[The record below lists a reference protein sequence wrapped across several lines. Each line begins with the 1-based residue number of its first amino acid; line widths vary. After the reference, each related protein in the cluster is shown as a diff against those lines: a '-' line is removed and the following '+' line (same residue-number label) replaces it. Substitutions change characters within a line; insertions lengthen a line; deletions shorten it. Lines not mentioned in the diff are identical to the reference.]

1 MTFVV
6 VGGGPTGVEMAGQI
20 GELAT
25 DTLKRDF
32 RHIDPTTSRV
42 LLVEAADRVL
52 GTFPPSLSNRAV
64 RALEHLGATVVVNR
78 TVVGIDADG
87 VDLEAPD
94 GTTERVPTRTVV
106 WAAGV
111 TASGLASELAER
123 TGAKTDRAGRALV
136 QPDLSLPG
144 HPEVLLVGD
153 MVQVDGGDP
162 LPGVAPVAIQ
172 QGRYVAKVVGA
183 RLNGGDPGPFHY
195 HDKGNVATIGRGKAV
210 AEIGKLRLSGF
221 PAWALWVGDP
231 PLLPDRVPQPAAGAD
246 PVDDQLP
253 VAQPR
258 RPVDHGDRSG
268 LRARNHSARA
278 SGRGTGW
285 RPLRLRPRPRPRCRP
300 DIIRRHAMQLDQES
314 GVRHPQFGQEIKAI
328 HLINGATARCCA
340 PRRTAKVAPRGPRH
354 PRSRSA
360 HAPWSPA
367 RSARRP
373 AR

>member
-1 MTFVV
+1 VKDVDLDARVVQLAAGADLPYDTLMVAAGSSYSYFGHEEWREHAAEVKSLESATSVRSQLLAAFERAELLPPGPERDAEMTFVV

-52 GTFPPSLSNRAV
+52 GTFPPSLSNKAV
-64 RALEHLGATVVVNR
+64 RALEHLGATVVVDR
-78 TVVGIDADG
+78 TVVGIDVDG

-195 HDKGNVATIGRGKAV
+195 RDKGNVATIGRGKAV

-221 PAWALWVGDP
+221 PAWALWAGIHLFYLIGFRNR
-231 PLLPDRVPQPAAGAD
+231 LLVLIQWMISYLSRSRGARLITATGRGSA
-246 PVDDQLP
+246 PGTTRP
-253 VAQPR
+253 GR
-258 RPVDHGDRSG
+258 RDEALAGDRS
-268 LRARNHSARA
+268 A
-278 SGRGTGW
+278 
-285 RPLRLRPRPRPRCRP
+285 
-300 DIIRRHAMQLDQES
+300 
-314 GVRHPQFGQEIKAI
+314 
-328 HLINGATARCCA
+328 
-340 PRRTAKVAPRGPRH
+340 
-354 PRSRSA
+354 
-360 HAPWSPA
+360 
-367 RSARRP
+367 
-373 AR
+373 